1 MVKVSLL
8 LKESGWDAAG
18 LSAALSGKAFV
29 ADVQAELSYP

>member
-18 LSAALSGKAFV
+18 LSVALSSKAFV
-29 ADVQAELSYP
+29 ADVRAELPYP